1 MEFDTAGIIFVLVM
15 VVVVVAAISGVV
27 GWLF

>member
-1 MEFDTAGIIFVLVM
+1 MEFDTAGIIFALVM